1 MPPCAPSCFVEA
13 FEEAPLEVPYRHDE
27 VERLRHLQALLE
39 GVIERRRRIEREN
52 QRMLRPRRWS
62 FKSLYRRLFVL
73 ELLLTCVFFAC
84 NPRRCISNAV
94 SRGLR
99 TILDDWNEL
108 TESLTG
114 YLAYFL
120 QAIVIST
127 GTQNWIVDSGDVL
140 VVAVE
145 AAVIISA
152 VAQVVL
158 IFALEFRRK
167 LSLFN
172 AMLFLVLLKLILITL
187 CVLTAINIKRQE
199 LTQSQTPSENNMQ

>member
-1 MPPCAPSCFVEA
+1 MADFG
-13 FEEAPLEVPYRHDE
+13 
-27 VERLRHLQALLE
+27 
-39 GVIERRRRIEREN
+39 GV
-52 QRMLRPRRWS
+52 Q
-62 FKSLYRRLFVL
+62 
-73 ELLLTCVFFAC
+73 
-84 NPRRCISNAV
+84 
-94 SRGLR
+94 
-99 TILDDWNEL
+99 
-108 TESLTG
+108 
-114 YLAYFL
+114 
-120 QAIVIST
+120 
-127 GTQNWIVDSGDVL
+127 GDVL

-199 LTQSQTPSENNMQ
+199 LAQSQTPSENNMQ